1 MDQQAGCSQVR
12 GSLVGAEGQDQA
24 SKAGIWHQLTTQ
36 SLEGH
41 AECWTLYLIVII
53 SLFLLASDEP
63 HIL

>member
-24 SKAGIWHQLTTQ
+24 GKAGIWHQLTTQ

-41 AECWTLYLIVII
+41 AECWTLYLIVIVV
-53 SLFLLASDEP
+53 
-63 HIL
+63 